1 MRFQILTLLC
11 YLSVLV
17 LATGKLEDKSNI
29 EDLENALVIL
39 VDDKEYVKASQLFTP
54 NATYDPGPGPF
65 GPLEGRPAIADF
77 YRKSIHNIT
86 RFGELSTQLINFY
99 PPFDN
104 DGRSDRASAVS
115 YNTLTF
121 FGAGNSTDF
130 FTVFVKVVDKPIVRT
145 KEPGFDGWRIANRK
159 LEFIVSF
166 FFFFFSLSTNKFLC
180 ARVASTLKRFFF
192 SRYVG

>member
-17 LATGKLEDKSNI
+17 LATGKLDDKSDI
-29 EDLENALVIL
+29 EDLENALVFL
-39 VDDKEYVKASQLFTP
+39 VDGREYVKASQLFTP

-104 DGRSDRASAVS
+104 GGRSDRASAVS

-130 FTVFVKVVDKPIVRT
+130 FTLFVKVVDKLIVT
-145 KEPGFDGWRIANRK
+145 KEFGFGGWRIAKRK

-166 FFFFFSLSTNKFLC
+166 FFFLFHFPQINFFVPAWHRSPPLFFSFLF
-180 ARVASTLKRFFF
+180 VS
-192 SRYVG
+192 